1 LIEEVSALSP
11 PDVDGGQ
18 EVHDAAI
25 SAFTQARDLF
35 AGARDQIAALD
46 PSDQEGFARALTDLG
61 TTLGEA
67 GSGIAD
73 SVQGL
78 TSPEL
83 EAAFDGTP
91 ECDEVAAAQN
101 P

>member
-1 LIEEVSALSP
+1 M
-11 PDVDGGQ
+11 
-18 EVHDAAI
+18 HDAAI

-46 PSDQEGFARALTDLG
+46 PSDQEGFALALTDLG

-73 SVQGL
+73 SVKGL
-78 TSPEL
+78 SSPAL
-83 EAAFDGTP
+83 ETAFNDTP
-91 ECDEVAAAQN
+91 ECAEVSAA
-101 P
+101 